1 MNGMLGMREGR
12 VDTIASMLH
21 LILTSKKSSR
31 KEMISKLD
39 VHDDVINE
47 LVETMISKNLAEY
60 IEGREKNNEAPA
72 IRITERG
79 IKFLELYEAMQL
91 KYLNHASTTR

>member
-1 MNGMLGMREGR
+1 MLGMQAGR

-21 LILTSKKSSR
+21 LILTSKKLSR
-31 KEMISKLD
+31 KEMTSKLD
-39 VHDDVINE
+39 VHVDVIDE

-60 IEGREKNNEAPA
+60 VEGRGKNNEAPP

-79 IKFLELYEAMQL
+79 VKFLELYEAMRL
-91 KYLNHASTTR
+91 KYLSHASTTR